1 MKNKKRWIVLG
12 ACLMISLTACGEEEE
27 KQPAPE
33 QKVEESVSVNNKTLK
48 ADSIVISVGK
58 TTVTYE
64 EYKAYHYFMKHQ
76 YENIVSEDLWNSK
89 VSDKTLKQ
97 EALEE
102 VIRFIIQ
109 MKVIGRAAGD
119 QGVELDA
126 NAKVV
131 AETKAKEYCALL
143 DEKTRKE
150 NGITEA
156 ILTKILQE
164 NLLAT
169 QMYNVVTGKVDVN
182 FPADQIQATKVQ
194 MLYLSTEGKNKEEV
208 RAIAQNLVKKL
219 GTTKGNFYR
228 FANANS
234 DLKDVEQVIGAG
246 DSRTTLA
253 KTALGLKKGETSGL
267 IEESDGFYI
276 VYCVQ
281 PSNRT
286 LEEEYRNQ
294 RVEEKQV
301 LAFQSA
307 YENWAQKYEVEV
319 SKSLLME

>member
-1 MKNKKRWIVLG
+1 MKNKMKWMLLSI
-12 ACLMISLTACGEEEE
+12 CLMLCLTACGEEEE
-27 KQPAPE
+27 KPQEPE
-33 QKVEESVSVNNKTLK
+33 SKVEESVSVNNKTLE

-58 TTVTYE
+58 TTVTYD
-64 EYKAYHYFMKHQ
+64 EYKVYHYFMKHQ
-76 YENIVSEDLWNSK
+76 YENIVSEELWNSK
-89 VSDKTLKQ
+89 VLDKTLKQ

-109 MKVIGRAAGD
+109 MKVIGRAAGE

-126 NAKVV
+126 NAKVA
-131 AETKAKEYCALL
+131 AETQAREYCAML
-143 DEKTRKE
+143 DEKTRQE

-156 ILTKILQE
+156 TLTKILQE

-169 QMYNVVTGKVDVN
+169 QMYNVVTGKADVN
-182 FPADQIQATKVQ
+182 FSADQIQAAKVQ

-208 RAIAQNLVKKL
+208 RAKAESLAKKI
-219 GTTKGNFYR
+219 GTKKGNFYR

-234 DLKDVEQVIGAG
+234 DAEEVEQIIGAQ
-246 DSRTTLA
+246 DSRGTLA

-276 VYCVQ
+276 VYCIQ
-281 PSNRT
+281 PSNGT

-294 RVEEKQV
+294 MVEEKQV

-319 SKSLLME
+319 SKSLLVK